1 MGDSRDRDSW
11 RRDSWRY
18 VSPIEI
24 SEADLQNPQHVDAIV
39 FLLDA
44 YSREPTAN
52 GAPLSEAVRSAL
64 VPGLRAH
71 AGTLVFLAHEGD
83 DAVGIAVC
91 FMGYSTFAA
100 RSLLNVHDLAV
111 LPAHRGK
118 HVGRRILEAVEAA
131 ACARGCCKVTL
142 EVQENNTRARRLY
155 ERFGFAAY
163 ELDPATGRAF
173 MMQKKL

>member
-1 MGDSRDRDSW
+1 
-11 RRDSWRY
+11 

-24 SEADLQNPQHVDAIV
+24 SEADLQNPVHADAIV

-71 AGTLVFLAHEGD
+71 AGTLVLLAHEGD

-91 FMGYSTFAA
+91 FLGYSTFAA

-111 LPAHRGK
+111 LPPTAESMWGDDFSRPSKPRLAPG
-118 HVGRRILEAVEAA
+118 GAA
-131 ACARGCCKVTL
+131 R
-142 EVQENNTRARRLY
+142 
-155 ERFGFAAY
+155 
-163 ELDPATGRAF
+163 
-173 MMQKKL
+173 